1 MTAQL
6 SGSSSRFVIVVS
18 VMMMHGQTPDCIIE
32 VHIAIIFAESNTHV
46 CGDTNTEK

>member
-18 VMMMHGQTPDCIIE
+18 VMMMHGQTDCIIE